1 VQADGRV
8 AEIPKSASWSTPWLL
23 TIAGEGPVG
32 VGAVIGGIV
41 GIYVAW
47 ITDHTFVDI
56 LVALYS
62 LPSEGALTLELVDL
76 VRARGA
82 VLTRIARAFVDIYL
96 AIFAFEA
103 WIAVTF
109 VIFIIGIIGAS
120 SPICAIA
127 AIVDGR

>member
-1 VQADGRV
+1 MGQSLLQPEWRSEADS
-8 AEIPKSASWSTPWLL
+8 PWSTPWLL

-103 WIAVTF
+103 L
-109 VIFIIGIIGAS
+109 
-120 SPICAIA
+120 
-127 AIVDGR
+127 DGRSGGTDDYVN